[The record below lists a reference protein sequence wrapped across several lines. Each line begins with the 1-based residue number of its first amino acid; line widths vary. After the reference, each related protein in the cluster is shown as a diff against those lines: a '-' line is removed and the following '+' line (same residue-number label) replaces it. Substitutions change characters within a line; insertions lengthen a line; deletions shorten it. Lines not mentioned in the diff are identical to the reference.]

1 MLCVACAWSKRGG
14 MSRFSFDRKQRA
26 QRSRA
31 SAERTRLASAPPPP
45 EPQPLRSAH
54 GSAPPRGCRRGTGG
68 GAGVG
73 GSDQTQSRECRAS
86 GISRVTRDGRR
97 ARRPL
102 TLLSGLCAHT
112 RLETAEQTGERS
124 PDRGRGTS
132 HERAA
137 TRVPRRSPVTQ
148 RERLRRERSLE
159 RKNDALNNTRLSRR
173 HSVTVTRARQSRNA
187 TVKTT
192 PRRGPSRVPQV
203 PSRDG
208 PLSLPGP
215 GPRTARRTSFLLALA
230 ARQ

>member
-1 MLCVACAWSKRGG
+1 MRTGHPCWRPCPDLARLLPRCAMLCVACAWSKRGG

-86 GISRVTRDGRR
+86 GISRVTREGRR

-102 TLLSGLCAHT
+102 TPVSALTRDWRQPSRPESGPRTRHVARPRASSDTCPPAVTGHT
-112 RLETAEQTGERS
+112 ERS
-124 PDRGRGTS
+124 AY
-132 HERAA
+132 AA
-137 TRVPRRSPVTQ
+137 S
-148 RERLRRERSLE
+148 
-159 RKNDALNNTRLSRR
+159 LSRR
-173 HSVTVTRARQSRNA
+173 ENTI
-187 TVKTT
+187 
-192 PRRGPSRVPQV
+192 
-203 PSRDG
+203 
-208 PLSLPGP
+208 
-215 GPRTARRTSFLLALA
+215 ALI
-230 ARQ
+230 RL